1 MAGNEATGQDHRQ
14 SKADQALVE
23 EEVMWQ
29 SEGNSGLGAPVFY
42 LM

>member
-14 SKADQALVE
+14 SKTDQALVE
-23 EEVMWQ
+23 EEVLWQ
-29 SEGNSGLGAPVFY
+29 SEGSSGLGAPVFY